1 MIKNNHKVL
10 IVDDEIQAGRLIAGI
25 LKQISVGSIY
35 SASGAKALYKMKKT
49 STPFSLIICDQHMPG
64 MKGTEFLEK
73 AAGISPDTVRFLM
86 TEYSDLKA
94 IVDAVNKGKIHKY
107 ITKPWNN
114 EAFIEDIKAG
124 LEQYELSLENERL
137 FTLAKEQNSKLFQLN
152 QDLKQTAEKQTET
165 LSNLE
170 SQIEESLIKDSLI
183 EEEQHDTKS
192 LEKKKEIT
200 DTALMEKNLRQGF
213 RDILQ
218 EQGML
223 DKDNL
228 NHLLAAATNEMFGRF
243 RKIGLKNGFE
253 LSLFAEHSTN
263 ME

>member
-35 SASGAKALYKMKKT
+35 SASGAKALYKIKKT

-124 LEQYELSLENERL
+124 LEQYELSLKNERL
-137 FTLAKEQNSKLFQLN
+137 FRLAKEQNSKLFQLN
-152 QDLKQTAEKQTET
+152 QDLKQTTVQQTKT
-165 LSNLE
+165 LS
-170 SQIEESLIKDSLI
+170 SLKSRI
-183 EEEQHDTKS
+183 EEELHNTKE
-192 LEKKKEIT
+192 LEKEEGTT
-200 DTALMEKNLRQGF
+200 DTALMEKILRQGF

-223 DKDNL
+223 DKNSL

-243 RKIGLKNGFE
+243 REIGLKNGFE
-253 LSLFAEHSTN
+253 FSLCIEHSADT
-263 ME
+263 E

>member
-1 MIKNNHKVL
+1 LIKNYHKVL
-10 IVDDEIQAGRLIAGI
+10 IVDDETQAGRLIAGI

-35 SASGAKALYKMKKT
+35 STSGAKALYKIKKN

-170 SQIEESLIKDSLI
+170 SQIEESLI

-192 LEKKKEIT
+192 LEKKEGT
-200 DTALMEKNLRQGF
+200 TNTALKEKNLRQDF
-213 RDILQ
+213 REILQ

-243 RKIGLKNGFE
+243 RELGLKNGFE